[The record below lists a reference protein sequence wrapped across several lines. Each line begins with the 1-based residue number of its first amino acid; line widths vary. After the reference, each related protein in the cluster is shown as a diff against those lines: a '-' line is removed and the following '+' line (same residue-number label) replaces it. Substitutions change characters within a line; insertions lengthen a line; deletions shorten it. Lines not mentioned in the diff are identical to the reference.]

1 MSSIYVNCTLC
12 KIYIHDC
19 IESKVVWCNREKV
32 AEFIH
37 NSVKICE
44 HTLELK
50 IPELFEY
57 LNNQAGNEVYDI
69 LRFSPYIFEYM
80 PVCTK
85 KLRAIYLSILTN
97 ILISLFSIHQDHS
110 NRLIL
115 TE

>member
-19 IESKVVWCNREKV
+19 IESKVVLYDRKKV
-32 AEFIH
+32 GEFIH

-50 IPELFEY
+50 IPDLFEY
-57 LNNQAGNEVYDI
+57 LNSQPENEVYDI

-85 KLRAIYLSILTN
+85 KLRAIYLSILTS
-97 ILISLFSIHQDHS
+97 ILVSLFNVHEGHS
-110 NRLIL
+110 NKLL
-115 TE
+115 PDE